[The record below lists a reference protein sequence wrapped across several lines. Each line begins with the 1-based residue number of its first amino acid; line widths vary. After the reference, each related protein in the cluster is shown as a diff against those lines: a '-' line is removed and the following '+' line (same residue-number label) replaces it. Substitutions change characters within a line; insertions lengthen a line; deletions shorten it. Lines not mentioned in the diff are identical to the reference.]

1 MAEPGRGATNAPR
14 DLILTKSL
22 ILSKGPSEFHDKA
35 SPHTAYRREE
45 AEQIFLSFDV
55 LTAPSASLEILPAPE
70 FPKVDVGGGDNEAAP
85 TNSYTRGS
93 CGRLSLYT
101 FPPETQSDPT
111 YQNHANNRNSKR
123 KTHRRSH
130 TCCFSDNQTKGG
142 RGRRRPRAHLRVN
155 GVFVTTSS
163 AILDAAARTET
174 SNTLSLSPFQTCI
187 HIQNHNITNNDMIS
201 NNLHIQKTL

>member
-22 ILSKGPSEFHDKA
+22 ILSKGPIEFHDKA

-45 AEQIFLSFDV
+45 AEQKFLSFDV

-101 FPPETQSDPT
+101 FPPETQSNPT
-111 YQNHANNRNSKR
+111 YQNHANNQQQQT

-142 RGRRRPRAHLRVN
+142 RGRRRPRAPQGQRRFCDNQQRHFGRS
-155 GVFVTTSS
+155 GV
-163 AILDAAARTET
+163 DG
-174 SNTLSLSPFQTCI
+174 
-187 HIQNHNITNNDMIS
+187 
-201 NNLHIQKTL
+201 NLHHPLSINNFPNVSYLEPQRNK